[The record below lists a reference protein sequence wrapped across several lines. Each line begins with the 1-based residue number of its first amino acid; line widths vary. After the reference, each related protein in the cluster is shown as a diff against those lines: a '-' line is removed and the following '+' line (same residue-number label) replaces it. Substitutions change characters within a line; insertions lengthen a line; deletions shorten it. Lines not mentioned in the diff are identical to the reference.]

1 MATKEKIGLRGH
13 FTAEFWSPDN
23 REEAIGI
30 LKKYGADSPEF
41 KAVPKHL
48 EGISECDNHITDEGL
63 KRILDVM
70 FHATTQTAT
79 WYVGVFNDNHTCDG
93 SETYDV
99 PVFTEDT
106 DYSSA
111 TRPEYVEAAASASFV
126 TTNTASPAVFTIVTG
141 GQTIYGAALFSVS
154 TKGDH
159 TGGANNVLFCCEK
172 FSLAREVLAADVVNV
187 TYAITGADA

>member
-1 MATKEKIGLRGH
+1 MERTVSKLGIHGRFIVDCFRAGKLLWHE
-13 FTAEFWSPDN
+13 EFQ
-23 REEAIGI
+23 
-30 LKKYGADSPEF
+30 
-41 KAVPKHL
+41 
-48 EGISECDNHITDEGL
+48 NHITDEGL

-70 FHATTQTAT
+70 FHATTQTSP
-79 WYVGVFNDNHTCDG
+79 WYVGLFNDNHTCDG
-93 SETYDV
+93 TETYDV

-106 DYSSA
+106 DYDSA
-111 TRPEYVEAAASASFV
+111 TRPEYVEAAASAAFV
-126 TTNTASPAVFTIVTG
+126 TTNTASPASFVITTG

-172 FSLAREVLAADVVNV
+172 FGTARAVLAADELKV